1 MAASDLSKLS
11 SLNVDVVDFNVK
23 SSSLPEQYHL
33 IVVEDTGFD
42 VALLAKVSA
51 ALGPRGFALLAESTS
66 VAIAL
71 SPTTLK
77 SLGLQSV
84 AVVKNE
90 TIKYFLLK
98 KVITKWY

>member
-11 SLNVDVVDFNVK
+11 SLDVDVVDFNVK
-23 SSSLPEQYHL
+23 SSPLPEQYHL

-42 VALLAKVSA
+42 AALLAKVSA
-51 ALGPRGFALLAESTS
+51 ALAPRGFVLLAESTS
-66 VAIAL
+66 AATAP

-84 AVVKNE
+84 AVVENK

-98 KVITKWY
+98 KVIAE